1 MKSLYA
7 ADRVVINQEAW
18 FKSLVTLA
26 QHPGA
31 IGVAAAAEAAGDG
44 REGKEAAA
52 ALEDGMG
59 LGEGMAEAEPWAEGE
74 AASSA
79 ACSAAAAAAAATIAE
94 VGVEE

>member
-59 LGEGMAEAEPWAEGE
+59 LGEGMAEAEPEWAEGE

-79 ACSAAAAAAAATIAE
+79 ATPPE
-94 VGVEE
+94 FVFLVEFG